1 MTEQGALLQ
10 LMIKN
15 EMKKQK
21 SFQFSIS
28 NHVYDSPKIIKIL
41 PDEIAFI
48 SFISIDANSDFTLNY
63 YSADEVRIIEKV
75 IASQIIIEDNIIS
88 KHHSSISFNMS
99 NSDSYRVSIIK
110 LKIIK

>member
-21 SFQFSIS
+21 GFQFSIS
-28 NHVYDSPKIIKIL
+28 NHAYDSPKTIKL
-41 PDEIAFI
+41 MPDEVAFI
-48 SFISIDANSDFTLNY
+48 SFIAIDANTDFALNY
-63 YSADEVRIIEKV
+63 YSADEVRTINRV
-75 IASQIIIEDNIIS
+75 IASHTIIENNIIS
-88 KHHSSISFNMS
+88 EHHSSISFNMS
-99 NSDSYRVSIIK
+99 NSDKYRVSIVK